1 MELILDQA
9 LQKSIAALTYG
20 ELKQAG
26 RYYSAILKS
35 NPKHPDAN
43 HSMGFLAIGLGKVS
57 GSLAL
62 FNTALEAN
70 PCIPQ
75 YWLRHINALIELD
88 QLDIDKEISDQTKSK
103 AIKRNECEQVAKGSQ
118 KMVTIAKGQTSKK
131 ILERAVDLRDTGK
144 YIEAINI
151 LTQGISQFPTDPN
164 LRAGL
169 SHCYILNN
177 NINEAYRH
185 LNEAKEIDPT
195 IAQVGWNEAR
205 LLLKDKKPHK
215 ALTIGKKTNKAFPD
229 DIEGMTVLASCLR
242 ICGYNNESL
251 KFLNAALKLKPDYA
265 EALMNRGLINL
276 EQKDIASGLI
286 DLEKASTKT
295 PY

>member
-1 MELILDQA
+1 MRT
-9 LQKSIAALTYG
+9 S
-20 ELKQAG
+20 
-26 RYYSAILKS
+26 
-35 NPKHPDAN
+35 
-43 HSMGFLAIGLGKVS
+43 
-57 GSLAL
+57 
-62 FNTALEAN
+62 
-70 PCIPQ
+70 
-75 YWLRHINALIELD
+75 
-88 QLDIDKEISDQTKSK
+88 SK
-103 AIKRNECEQVAKGSQ
+103 RLS
-118 KMVTIAKGQTSKK
+118 KMVTIAKGQTTKK

-151 LTQGISQFPTDPN
+151 LTPGISQFPTDPN

-229 DIEGMTVLASCLR
+229 DIEGMTVLAHA
-242 ICGYNNESL
+242 
-251 KFLNAALKLKPDYA
+251 K
-265 EALMNRGLINL
+265 NL
-276 EQKDIASGLI
+276 WI
-286 DLEKASTKT
+286 
-295 PY
+295 